1 MRRHGLFS
9 PALCPQLKESDK
21 GPTLNRTVTLSINCD
36 TGRGLEE
43 TSLPED
49 PVCPRPFSGTYW
61 PARGLWPTRRRLG
74 IPRGAVERRSGGKR
88 GFLTTLPCLYF
99 ETYHTCAKNPNE
111 RNGKRTVKGKRA
123 LMGKM
128 GCDAAKFDPISPSP
142 QQATETLGKQ
152 SARKNPPHP
161 PPPPIKLEP
170 APNPSPRRE
179 AEGVETCPPASPL
192 SS

>member
-1 MRRHGLFS
+1 M
-9 PALCPQLKESDK
+9 
-21 GPTLNRTVTLSINCD
+21 
-36 TGRGLEE
+36 GRGLEE

-61 PARGLWPTRRRLG
+61 PAWGLWPARRRLG
-74 IPRGAVERRSGGKR
+74 IPRGGVERRSGGKR

-111 RNGKRTVKGKRA
+111 RNGKQRVKGKRA

-142 QQATETLGKQ
+142 PAGHRDFGQTRRQKQPTPQPTPSIIKRKHPVITNCCLRLGKRQ
-152 SARKNPPHP
+152 
-161 PPPPIKLEP
+161 LF
-170 APNPSPRRE
+170 
-179 AEGVETCPPASPL
+179 
-192 SS
+192 